1 MTEEKKNKIIGAA
14 TSGGAHLLILLLAF
28 LLLAS
33 SPPVKKEEDPG
44 GGGGGNPVGAGEG
57 SAEGEV
63 GGAIQPVEIAF
74 APMPETYVGADI
86 SAPTISESK
95 TPAEHTN
102 NQSSNQTQTAQTP
115 HELSD
120 WEKAMAAMEKNGGGG
135 NDASNGG
142 GNGGSG
148 GGTGGGDGPGNGPG
162 SGNFTGT
169 GFGNGTSWSLKGRG
183 SLAGPSTS
191 KKPTQSGTVVV
202 NITVDKNG
210 NVTSA
215 SVNQKAS
222 KIPAQDYVLNTS
234 LALEAAKRCKFT
246 VSPNNLPQTGTI
258 TIVLDVK

>member
-14 TSGGAHLLILLLAF
+14 TSGGVHLLILLLVF

-33 SPPVKKEEDPG
+33 APPIEKEEEPG
-44 GGGGGNPVGAGEG
+44 GGGGGNPVGEGQG

-74 APMPETYVGADI
+74 APMPESYVGADI

-95 TPAEHTN
+95 TPVDRQNKPSTD
-102 NQSSNQTQTAQTP
+102 QTQTAQTNP
-115 HELSD
+115 QPSALD
-120 WEKAMAAMEKNGGGG
+120 NMLNQLNGGGG
-135 NDASNGG
+135 SDASSGG
-142 GNGGSG
+142 GSGGSG
-148 GGTGGGDGPGNGPG
+148 GGTGGGDGGGNGPG
-162 SGNFTGT
+162 SGSFTGS

-210 NVTSA
+210 NVTNA
-215 SVNQKAS
+215 TVNQKAS
-222 KIPAQDYVLNTS
+222 SIPAQDYGINTS
-234 LALEAAKRCKFT
+234 LAIEAAKRCKFT
-246 VSPNNLPQTGTI
+246 ASPNNLPQTGTI

>member
-14 TSGGAHLLILLLAF
+14 TSGGVHLLILFVVF

-33 SPPVKKEEDPG
+33 SPPIEKEEDPG

-95 TPAEHTN
+95 TPVDRTN
-102 NQSSNQTQTAQTP
+102 NTSTNQTQTAQTNP
-115 HELSD
+115 QPSALD
-120 WEKAMAAMEKNGGGG
+120 NMLDQLNGGGG

-148 GGTGGGDGPGNGPG
+148 GGSGGGEGGGNGPG
-162 SGNFTGT
+162 SGKFTGT

-183 SLAGPSTS
+183 SLSGPSTN
-191 KKPTQSGTVVV
+191 KKPTANGEVVV
-202 NITVDKNG
+202 SITVDKNG
-210 NVTSA
+210 RVTNATVARSNITTDVA
-215 SVNQKAS
+215 YNHG
-222 KIPAQDYVLNTS
+222 
-234 LALEAAKRCKFT
+234 LAVEAAKKCSFT
-246 VSPNNLPQTGTI
+246 TSTTSMPQNGTI
-258 TIVLDVK
+258 TIVLAVK

>member
-14 TSGGAHLLILLLAF
+14 TSGGVHLLILFVVF

-33 SPPVKKEEDPG
+33 SPPIEKEEDPG

-95 TPAEHTN
+95 TPVDRTN
-102 NQSSNQTQTAQTP
+102 NTSTNQTQTAQTNP
-115 HELSD
+115 QPSALD
-120 WEKAMAAMEKNGGGG
+120 NMLNQLNGGGG

-222 KIPAQDYVLNTS
+222 KIPAQDYGLNTS